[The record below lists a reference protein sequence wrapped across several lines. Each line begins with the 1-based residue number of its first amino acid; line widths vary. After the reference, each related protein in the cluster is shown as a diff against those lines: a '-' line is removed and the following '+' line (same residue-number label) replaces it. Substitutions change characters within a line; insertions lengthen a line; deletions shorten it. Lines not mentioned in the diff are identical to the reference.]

1 MLKSNILIRILFLFV
16 LSLSYINA
24 DDFLVRITGR
34 LAQTPIVQG
43 TFQQEKHLKFLRKPL
58 LSSGS
63 FTYDQNKGVIWKT
76 ISPIPSLLLVNDEHL
91 LTAQGEQALP
101 PAFGRV
107 FKALLGGELNHLAEG
122 FEIIGK
128 EKKTS
133 WQLQLTP
140 KDELLKK
147 VIKSI
152 TLSGDSELRQLELN
166 ELNNNLTLI
175 KFSEITHPDR
185 LSNEQQAEFER
196 LSP

>member
-1 MLKSNILIRILFLFV
+1 MLKLNILIRIFFLFV
-16 LSLSYINA
+16 LSLSHCNA
-24 DDFLVRITGR
+24 DDLLARITVR
-34 LAQTPIVQG
+34 LTQTPIVQG

-58 LSSGS
+58 LSTGT

-76 ISPIPSLLLVNDEHL
+76 ITPIPSLMIINDEHL

-107 FKALLGGELNHLAEG
+107 FKGLLGGELNRLSEG

-128 EKKTS
+128 EQKTS

-152 TLSGDSELRQLELN
+152 TLSGDSELRQLDLN

-175 KFSEITHPDR
+175 KFSEISHPDR

>member
-1 MLKSNILIRILFLFV
+1 VIFLRVLLLILPLLNDCIADNV
-16 LSLSYINA
+16 LVSITAHLSQQA
-24 DDFLVRITGR
+24 IT
-34 LAQTPIVQG
+34 QG
-43 TFQQEKHLKFLRKPL
+43 SFQQEKHLKFLRKPL
-58 LSSGS
+58 LSTGT
-63 FTYDQNKGVIWKT
+63 FTYDQSKGVIWKT

-91 LTAQGEQALP
+91 LTAHGEQALP

-107 FKALLGGELNHLAEG
+107 FKGLLGGELNRLSEG

-128 EKKTS
+128 EQKTS

-152 TLSGDSELRQLELN
+152 TLSGDSELRQLELH
-166 ELNNNLTLI
+166 ELNSNLTRI

>member
-1 MLKSNILIRILFLFV
+1 MLQPIILIRIVFLFLLSVNYCHADSTVTKIRTLLV
-16 LSLSYINA
+16 L
-24 DDFLVRITGR
+24 
-34 LAQTPIVQG
+34 TPITQG
-43 TFQQEKHLKFLRKPL
+43 LFQQEKYLKFLRKPL
-58 LSSGS
+58 ISTGT

-76 ISPIPSLLLVNDEHL
+76 ITPIPSTLLVNDAHL
-91 LTAQGEQALP
+91 LIGEGEQALP

-107 FKALLGGELNHLAEG
+107 FKALLGGELNRLSEG

-128 EKKTS
+128 EQKTS

-147 VIKSI
+147 AIKSI

-166 ELNNNLTLI
+166 ELNSNLTLI

>member
-1 MLKSNILIRILFLFV
+1 MIDFVKVLLILII
-16 LSLSYINA
+16 SINTSYA
-24 DDFLVRITGR
+24 DDVLTRITSH
-34 LAQTPIVQG
+34 LSKTPVTQG

-76 ISPIPSLLLVNDEHL
+76 ITPIPSLMVINDEHL
-91 LTAQGEQALP
+91 LTAQGEKALP
-101 PAFGRV
+101 TAFGRV
-107 FKALLGGELNHLAEG
+107 FQSLLGGELNRLAEG

-128 EKKTS
+128 EQKTS

-147 VIKSI
+147 VIKI
-152 TLSGDSELRQLELN
+152 ILLSGDSELRLLEIQEEN
-166 ELNNNLTLI
+166 SNLTRI
-175 KFSEITHPDR
+175 QFSEITHPDH

>member
-1 MLKSNILIRILFLFV
+1 MTIFKALTLFLL
-16 LSLSYINA
+16 LSNPIYA
-24 DDFLVRITGR
+24 DDVLTRITSH
-34 LAQTPIVQG
+34 LSKAPVTQG
-43 TFQQEKHLKFLRKPL
+43 SFQQEKHLKFLRKPL
-58 LSSGS
+58 LSTGS

-76 ISPIPSLLLVNDEHL
+76 ITPIPSLLLVNDEHL

-107 FKALLGGELNHLAEG
+107 FKTLLGGELNTLSEG
-122 FEIIGK
+122 FEIVGR
-128 EKKTS
+128 EQKTT

-152 TLSGDSELRQLELN
+152 MLSGDFELRQLEIN

>member
-1 MLKSNILIRILFLFV
+1 MLKLNILIRILLIFV
-16 LSLSYINA
+16 LSLSHCNA
-24 DDFLVRITGR
+24 DDLLAQITVR
-34 LAQTPIVQG
+34 LAQTPITQG
-43 TFQQEKHLKFLRKPL
+43 SFKQEKQLNFLRKPL

-107 FKALLGGELNHLAEG
+107 FKGLLGGELNRLSEG

-128 EKKTS
+128 EQKTS

-152 TLSGDSELRQLELN
+152 TLSGDSELRQLELH
-166 ELNNNLTLI
+166 ELNSNLTRI
-175 KFSEITHPDR
+175 QFSEITHPDR
-185 LSNEQQAEFER
+185 LSNEQKADFER

>member
-1 MLKSNILIRILFLFV
+1 MIILRFLLFILLLLNDCIADEV
-16 LSLSYINA
+16 LSRIAAHLSQQA
-24 DDFLVRITGR
+24 IT
-34 LAQTPIVQG
+34 QG
-43 TFQQEKHLKFLRKPL
+43 SFQQEKHLKFLRKPL
-58 LSSGS
+58 LSTGT
-63 FTYDQNKGVIWKT
+63 FTYDQSKGVIWKT

-101 PAFGRV
+101 PTFGRV

-122 FEIIGK
+122 FDIIGK
-128 EKKTS
+128 EQKTS

-147 VIKSI
+147 VIKTI
-152 TLSGDSELRQLELN
+152 LLSGDSELRLLELH
-166 ELNNNLTLI
+166 ELNSNLTRI
-175 KFSEITHPDR
+175 QFSEITHPDL

>member
-1 MLKSNILIRILFLFV
+1 MSDFLKALLLLLLSSN
-16 LSLSYINA
+16 LSYGNDVLTQSNA
-24 DDFLVRITGR
+24 RLVRT
-34 LAQTPIVQG
+34 TVTQG
-43 TFQQEKHLKFLRKPL
+43 MFQQEKHLKFLRKPL
-58 LSSGS
+58 ISTGT

-76 ISPIPSLLLVNDEHL
+76 ITPIPSTLLVNDAHL
-91 LTAQGEQALP
+91 LIGEGEQALP

-107 FKALLGGELNHLAEG
+107 FKALLGGELNRLSEG

-128 EKKTS
+128 EQKTS

-147 VIKSI
+147 AIKSI

-166 ELNNNLTLI
+166 ELNSNLTLI

>member
-1 MLKSNILIRILFLFV
+1 MSDFLKALLLLLLSSN
-16 LSLSYINA
+16 LSYGNDVLTQSNA
-24 DDFLVRITGR
+24 RLVRT
-34 LAQTPIVQG
+34 TVTQG
-43 TFQQEKHLKFLRKPL
+43 MFQQEKHLKFLRKPL
-58 LSSGS
+58 ISTGT

-76 ISPIPSLLLVNDEHL
+76 ITPIPSILLVNDAHL
-91 LTAQGEQALP
+91 LIGEGEQALP

-107 FKALLGGELNHLAEG
+107 FKALLGGELNRLSEG

-128 EKKTS
+128 EQKTS

-147 VIKSI
+147 AIKSI

-166 ELNNNLTLI
+166 ELNSNLTII